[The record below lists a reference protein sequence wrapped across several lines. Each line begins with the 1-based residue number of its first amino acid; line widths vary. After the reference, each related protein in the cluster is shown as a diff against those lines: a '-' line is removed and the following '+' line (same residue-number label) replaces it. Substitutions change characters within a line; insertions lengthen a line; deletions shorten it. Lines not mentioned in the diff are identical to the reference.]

1 MSEMTVLE
9 LAKLMAPPKVVESR
23 MYQLSIKV
31 PYEALDDIQARD
43 IAKGYL
49 ESYNLP
55 KGAVVKLQRLEDRKV
70 PVGLPL

>member
-1 MSEMTVLE
+1 MSDMTVLE
-9 LAKLMAPPKVVESR
+9 QEKMMAPPKVVESR

-49 ESYNLP
+49 DTMTLP
-55 KGAVVKLQRLEDRKV
+55 EGATTKLQRLEARKE
-70 PVGLPL
+70 PVGVPL